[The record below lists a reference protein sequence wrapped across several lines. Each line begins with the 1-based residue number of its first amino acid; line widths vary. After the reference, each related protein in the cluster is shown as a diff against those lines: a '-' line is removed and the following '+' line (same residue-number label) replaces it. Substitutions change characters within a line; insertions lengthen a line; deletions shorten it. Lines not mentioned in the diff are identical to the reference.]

1 MKNLEQEIFK
11 LLDEQIQHTA
21 VTVCNVGAVK
31 TFEDYHYLVGKIA
44 GLKEAAELVD
54 QAISEVNKSRGN

>member
-11 LLDEQIQHTA
+11 LLQEQIQHHT
-21 VTVCNVGAVK
+21 VTLCNPGAVK
-31 TFEDYHYLVGKIA
+31 TFEEYHAIAGRIA

-54 QAISEVNKSRGN
+54 QAITDVNKSRGN